1 MKGVYRALIDSHV
14 QKDDPKYFLGG
25 MDVTNEDL
33 NLIRIP
39 NSIYRM
45 AFAFQSR
52 ILAKVNCDLLL
63 AAASKQEVKD
73 VFVTPDLVTPEN
85 AEKFYVGSVNH

>member
-1 MKGVYRALIDSHV
+1 
-14 QKDDPKYFLGG
+14 

-39 NSIYRM
+39 DSIYRM

-52 ILAKVNCDLLL
+52 VLAKANCELLL
-63 AAASKQEVKD
+63 AAAAGKPTKD
-73 VFVTPDLVTPEN
+73 IFITPDVVTAEN